1 MNAWATEAVFVD
13 RQKRD
18 GRWELEVELLRQKD
32 ERAIGRIRGAV
43 WGKRCDHGRL
53 VSGLTNPCT
62 SWIAAVERRADQA
75 PPIAQL
81 G

>member
-1 MNAWATEAVFVD
+1 MVD
-13 RQKRD
+13 
-18 GRWELEVELLRQKD
+18 GELEVELLRQKD
-32 ERAIGRIRGAV
+32 ERAIGRCVGLC
-43 WGKRCDHGRL
+43 GEKGCDHGRL